1 MSPKPTVLA
10 RTKHPLKQQ
19 PQPPADSFA
28 ARLTAV
34 RAMRRLSLREA
45 AGDAVSYQTI
55 KQLEHA
61 GAEPVLSTVIAL
73 ARALGCTP
81 EWLAFGVGPAPVET
95 DEDRAKVVPRAGRP
109 RLTPTQ
115 PAPAE
120 SPSDAL

>member
-1 MSPKPTVLA
+1 MSPKPTA
-10 RTKHPLKQQ
+10 RPKPAK
-19 PQPPADSFA
+19 QPPADSFA
-28 ARLTAV
+28 ARLTTV

-45 AGDAVSYQTI
+45 ARDAVSYQTI

-61 GAEPVLSTVIAL
+61 GAEPVLSTVTAL

-81 EWLAFGVGPAPVET
+81 EWLAFGVGAGPVET
-95 DEDRAKVVPRAGRP
+95 DEDRSKVVPRAGRP
-109 RLTPTQ
+109 RLTATQ